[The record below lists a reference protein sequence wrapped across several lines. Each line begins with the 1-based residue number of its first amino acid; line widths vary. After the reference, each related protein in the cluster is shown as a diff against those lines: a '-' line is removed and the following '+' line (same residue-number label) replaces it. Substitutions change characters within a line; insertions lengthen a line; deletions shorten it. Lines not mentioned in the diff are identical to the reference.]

1 MFIKTKTRKKCNSD
15 HYIYRDLSFPLNDLV
30 IALEKSFRFVSA
42 PENPN
47 NLLLVLD
54 NNLGLALCSGTPWL
68 CTIGIKVKE
77 ISIQLT

>member
-1 MFIKTKTRKKCNSD
+1 
-15 HYIYRDLSFPLNDLV
+15 LV

>member
-1 MFIKTKTRKKCNSD
+1 
-15 HYIYRDLSFPLNDLV
+15 LV

-54 NNLGLALCSGTPWL
+54 NNLGLALCSGTPWR
-68 CTIGIKVKE
+68 CIIGIKVKDF
-77 ISIQLT
+77 SIQLP